1 MGNLVE
7 VPGVSPLRQSHP
19 FLNSWL
25 DCNEE
30 QAKDPKLPLQHCF
43 MATVTAELAHTGV
56 GLPQSWVGNKLPNK
70 SIRNPLPQGSQRGR
84 KQGGLTHR
92 QK

>member
-1 MGNLVE
+1 MPLACCFPDPDEVPPDCQGGNMGNLVE

-30 QAKDPKLPLQHCF
+30 QVKDPKLPLQHCF
-43 MATVTAELAHTGV
+43 MATVTAGD
-56 GLPQSWVGNKLPNK
+56 LPGSPEEAPVP
-70 SIRNPLPQGSQRGR
+70 NPLYPAP
-84 KQGGLTHR
+84 
-92 QK
+92 

>member
-43 MATVTAELAHTGV
+43 MATVTDGASREPRG
-56 GLPQSWVGNKLPNK
+56 GSCPQATIPSPIN
-70 SIRNPLPQGSQRGR
+70 IQ
-84 KQGGLTHR
+84 
-92 QK
+92 